1 VITVKNEKFQ
11 EEFGSRSKIKTLKFL
26 DEESFISGT
35 DTGILELHAV
45 RFQVEPTELIKL
57 D

>member
-1 VITVKNEKFQ
+1 LSFTSKKVITVKNEKFQ

-35 DTGILELHAV
+35 DTGILELHNV
-45 RFQVEPTELIKL
+45 
-57 D
+57 